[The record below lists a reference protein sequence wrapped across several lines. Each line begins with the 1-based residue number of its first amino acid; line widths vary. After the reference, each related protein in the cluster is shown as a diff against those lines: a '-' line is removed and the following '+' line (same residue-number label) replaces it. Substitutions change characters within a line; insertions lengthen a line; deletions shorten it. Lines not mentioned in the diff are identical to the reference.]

1 MTRRS
6 ESSTPPAPSLILVSA
21 FLSMAAGI
29 GIVRF
34 PDVLTRLHAATK
46 PQVLGLAT
54 VLLAIVLQVPTWGVL
69 TTVVLVMTFQLLTQP
84 MTAHMLGR
92 SAYRSDHVR
101 RDLLIEDDLGHD
113 IEEHDQERE
122 QEQEHAGWRR
132 ERRARRA
139 QRSAAPGEL
148 GPALLLEGREPLA
161 VVVGVAERGLGAV
174 LVVDRVP
181 QPEPLVAQ
189 RRDQRLARQERLGG
203 AGRRGAR
210 PPSRVASDTSSAGNT
225 RENRPDCTA
234 SVPLMS
240 RPV

>member
-1 MTRRS
+1 MFGIGAIAAVYRIIRGPSILDRALATDVLLAIAICALGAEMAINRHTDTLVVHAGARDVRGRRLDLDRAVHGEAGCLMS
-6 ESSTPPAPSLILVSA
+6 AAEIAVGLLILVSA

-113 IEEHDQERE
+113 IEEHDQEE
-122 QEQEHAGWRR
+122 DAGALI
-132 ERRARRA
+132 RART
-139 QRSAAPGEL
+139 AP
-148 GPALLLEGREPLA
+148 RHPLA
-161 VVVGVAERGLGAV
+161 HDRGHCAAHW
-174 LVVDRVP
+174 P
-181 QPEPLVAQ
+181 
-189 RRDQRLARQERLGG
+189 
-203 AGRRGAR
+203 RGQ
-210 PPSRVASDTSSAGNT
+210 
-225 RENRPDCTA
+225 
-234 SVPLMS
+234 
-240 RPV
+240 